1 MQYSPYLERIRQM
14 RLLTPRPRLGFV
26 RRPVRAVAAGGGADV
41 GEQHRQEDQTVGS
54 ADQNDAQIHPD
65 NAQCRN

>member
-1 MQYSPYLERIRQM
+1 M
-14 RLLTPRPRLGFV
+14 
-26 RRPVRAVAAGGGADV
+26 RAVAAGGGADV

-65 NAQCRN
+65 NAQCRNCPPLSILIQIDI

>member
-14 RLLTPRPRLGFV
+14 RLLTPLGFV

-41 GEQHRQEDQTVGS
+41 GEEHRQEDQAVGR
-54 ADQNDAQIHPD
+54 ADQHDAQIHPD
-65 NAQCRN
+65 NKQCRN